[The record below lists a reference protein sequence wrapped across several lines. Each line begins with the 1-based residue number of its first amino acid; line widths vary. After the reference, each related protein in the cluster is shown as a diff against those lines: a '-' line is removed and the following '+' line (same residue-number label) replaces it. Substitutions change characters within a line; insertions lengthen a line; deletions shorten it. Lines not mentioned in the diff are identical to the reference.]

1 MGAEVGEPGR
11 SYRAPRDTSAQ
22 AICQAR
28 GALEVSGALKNRPT
42 GVQPMPINQA
52 EPPQAHEIL
61 KSNPDAI
68 YLDVRTEPEFAQG
81 HPDGAINVPVVFI
94 KGPGQMELN
103 GEFVEVVAKTLP
115 REKKLVVGCLAGGR
129 SQRACELLEAA
140 GYADL
145 TNVRGGFGGAR
156 DASGQ
161 LVVAGWRDAGLP
173 VSTAVGD
180 NSYQALRRKAGL

>member
-1 MGAEVGEPGR
+1 
-11 SYRAPRDTSAQ
+11 
-22 AICQAR
+22 
-28 GALEVSGALKNRPT
+28 
-42 GVQPMPINQA
+42 MPINQV

-61 KSNPDAI
+61 KSNPEAI

-81 HPDGAINVPVVFI
+81 HPEGAINVPVVFI

-103 GEFVEVVAKTLP
+103 GEFVDVVAKTLAP
-115 REKKLVVGCLAGGR
+115 CKKLVVGCLAGGR

-140 GYADL
+140 GYTDL

-156 DASGQ
+156 DAAGE
-161 LVVAGWRDAGLP
+161 VVVTGWRDAGLP
-173 VSTAVGD
+173 VSSEVGE

>member
-1 MGAEVGEPGR
+1 
-11 SYRAPRDTSAQ
+11 
-22 AICQAR
+22 
-28 GALEVSGALKNRPT
+28 
-42 GVQPMPINQA
+42 MPIKQV
-52 EPPQAHEIL
+52 EPPEAHETL
-61 KSNPDAI
+61 KADPNAV

-81 HPDGAINVPVVFI
+81 HPAGAINVPVVFI

-103 GEFVEVVAKTLP
+103 PEFLPVVNGTLP
-115 REKKLVVGCLAGGR
+115 HGKKLMVGCLSGGR

-140 GYADL
+140 GYTDL

-161 LVVAGWRDAGLP
+161 VAVTGWRDSGLP
-173 VSTAVGD
+173 VSDELGD

>member
-1 MGAEVGEPGR
+1 
-11 SYRAPRDTSAQ
+11 
-22 AICQAR
+22 
-28 GALEVSGALKNRPT
+28 
-42 GVQPMPINQA
+42 MPINQI

-61 KSNPDAI
+61 KSNPEAV
-68 YLDVRTEPEFAQG
+68 YLDVRTEAEFAQG
-81 HPDGAINVPVVFI
+81 HPAGAINVPVVFI

-103 GEFVEVVAKTLP
+103 GEFADVVAKTLP
-115 REKKLVVGCLAGGR
+115 RDKKLVVGCLAGGR

-140 GYADL
+140 GYSDL

-161 LVVAGWRDAGLP
+161 VVVAGWRDAGLP
-173 VSTAVGD
+173 VSIEVGD

>member
-1 MGAEVGEPGR
+1 
-11 SYRAPRDTSAQ
+11 
-22 AICQAR
+22 
-28 GALEVSGALKNRPT
+28 
-42 GVQPMPINQA
+42 MPINQV

-103 GEFVEVVAKTLP
+103 GEFVDVVAKTLP

-161 LVVAGWRDAGLP
+161 VVVAGWRDAGLP
-173 VSTAVGD
+173 VSTEVGD
-180 NSYQALRRKAGL
+180 NSYQALRLKAGL

>member
-1 MGAEVGEPGR
+1 
-11 SYRAPRDTSAQ
+11 
-22 AICQAR
+22 
-28 GALEVSGALKNRPT
+28 
-42 GVQPMPINQA
+42 MPINQA

-68 YLDVRTEPEFAQG
+68 YLDVRTEAEFAQG
-81 HPDGAINVPVVFI
+81 HPAGAINVPVVFI

-103 GEFVEVVAKTLP
+103 GEFVDVVVKTLP
-115 REKKLVVGCLAGGR
+115 RERKLVVGCLAGGR

-140 GYADL
+140 GYTDL

-161 LVVAGWRDAGLP
+161 VVVTGWRDAGLP
-173 VSTAVGD
+173 LSSEVGD
-180 NSYQALRRKAGL
+180 NSYQALRRKVGL

>member
-1 MGAEVGEPGR
+1 
-11 SYRAPRDTSAQ
+11 
-22 AICQAR
+22 
-28 GALEVSGALKNRPT
+28 
-42 GVQPMPINQA
+42 MPINQV

-81 HPDGAINVPVVFI
+81 HATGAINVPVVFI

-103 GEFVEVVAKTLP
+103 GEFVDVVAKTLP

-140 GYADL
+140 GYTDL

-161 LVVAGWRDAGLP
+161 IVVAGWRDAGLP
-173 VSTAVGD
+173 VSTEVGD